1 MNNAMASIK
10 TITVLGAAGTMGSN
24 ISAIFASFGNAKV
37 YMLDIEKSEK
47 AVDKAVKS
55 VRAESIRKNLI
66 PADYSMLEECV
77 RESDLVFESV
87 VENIE
92 IKKEVTKK
100 ASQWLKEDAFFC
112 TGTSGLSINEISKI
126 LPKKNRNKY
135 FGVHFFN
142 PPYSMT
148 LCELIKTDFS
158 QESDVD
164 LLKDYL
170 SNKLLRSVVVCK
182 DKPAFVGNRIGFQF
196 INSALQLADKY
207 QNEGGLDYIDSI
219 FGVFTG
225 RLMAPCNTADFVGL
239 DVHKA
244 IIDNLFK
251 NTNDYEKKS
260 YVLPA
265 YLVELIENK
274 KLGRKVGEGLFKLQ
288 INEDGTKVPLVYD
301 IQTKQYRMKNKYKFE
316 FAEKMKSYL
325 RNGDYQLAFN
335 ALKEGNSQEAMIC
348 KGLLK
353 QYVDYS
359 LFVGKEV
366 CDDISGVDDAM
377 ATGFGW
383 CPPLALSNALFGT
396 NYPTK
401 YDYRSFFKAGK

>member
-1 MNNAMASIK
+1 M
-10 TITVLGAAGTMGSN
+10 TITILGAAGAMGSN

-37 YMLDIEKSEK
+37 YMLDIEQSEK

-55 VRAESIRKNLI
+55 VRAESIRKNLV
-66 PADYSMLEECV
+66 PADYSMLEQCI

-87 VENIE
+87 IENIE

-100 ASQWLKEDAFFC
+100 ASRWLKKSAYFC
-112 TGTSGLSINEISKI
+112 TGTSGLSINEISKV
-126 LPKKNRNKY
+126 LPEEFRNRY

-148 LCELIKTDFS
+148 LCELIKTDLS
-158 QESDVD
+158 KDEDVAF
-164 LLKDYL
+164 LKDYL
-170 SNKLLRSVVVCK
+170 SKQLLRTVVVCK

-207 QNEGGLDYIDSI
+207 QKEGGLDYIDAI
-219 FGVFTG
+219 FGTFTG

-244 IIDNLFK
+244 IIDNLYQ
-251 NTNDYEKKS
+251 NTDDYEKAS
-260 YVLPA
+260 YMLPN
-265 YLVELIENK
+265 YLRELINNK
-274 KLGRKVGEGLFKLQ
+274 KFGRKSGEGLFKLQ
-288 INEDGTKVPLVYD
+288 INEDGTKIPLVYD
-301 IQTKQYRMKNKYKFE
+301 IRTKQYRIKNKFRFE
-316 FAEKMKSYL
+316 FVEKMKACL

-335 ALKEGNSQEAMIC
+335 ALKDDNSQEAIIC
-348 KGLLK
+348 KELLK
-353 QYVDYS
+353 RYVDYS

-366 CDDISGVDDAM
+366 CDDIGSVDDAM
-377 ATGFGW
+377 AMGFGW

-396 NYPTK
+396 DYPTK

>member
-1 MNNAMASIK
+1 MKAIK
-10 TITVLGAAGTMGSN
+10 TITVLGAAGTMGAN
-24 ISAIFASFGNAKV
+24 ICAIFASFGNAKV

-47 AVDKAVKS
+47 AVDKAIKS

-66 PADYSMLEECV
+66 PADYSMLEQCIS
-77 RESDLVFESV
+77 ESDLVFESV
-87 VENIE
+87 VENIK
-92 IKKEVTKK
+92 IKKEVTEK
-100 ASQWLKEDAFFC
+100 ASKWLNEGAYFC
-112 TGTSGLSINEISKI
+112 TGTSGLSINEISKS
-126 LPKKNRNKY
+126 LPEKNRCRY

-148 LCELIKTDFS
+148 LCELIKTDVSKDEDIAF
-158 QESDVD
+158 
-164 LLKDYL
+164 LKDYL
-170 SNKLLRSVVVCK
+170 SKQLLRTVVVCK
-182 DKPAFVGNRIGFQF
+182 DRPAFVGNRIGFQF
-196 INSALQLADKY
+196 INSALQLADQY
-207 QNEGGLDYIDSI
+207 SSEGGLDYIDAI
-219 FGVFTG
+219 FGSFTG

-244 IIDNLFK
+244 IIDNLYQ
-251 NTNDYEKKS
+251 NTDDYEKAS
-260 YVLPA
+260 YTLPD
-265 YLVELIENK
+265 YLKELIENK
-274 KLGRKVGEGLFKLQ
+274 KLGRKSGEGLFKLQ
-288 INEDGTKVPLVYD
+288 INEDGTKIPLVYD
-301 IQTKQYRMKNKYKFE
+301 IKTKEYRQKNKYKFE

-335 ALKEGNSQEAMIC
+335 ALLEDNSQEACIC
-348 KGLLK
+348 KELLK
-353 QYVDYS
+353 RYVNYS

-366 CDDISGVDDAM
+366 CDDVGGVDDAM